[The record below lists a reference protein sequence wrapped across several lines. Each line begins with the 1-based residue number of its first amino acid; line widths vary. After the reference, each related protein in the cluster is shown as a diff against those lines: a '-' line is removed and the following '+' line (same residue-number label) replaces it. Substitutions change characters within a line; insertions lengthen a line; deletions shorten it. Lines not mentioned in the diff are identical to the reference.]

1 MRPGQDLEEMGAGD
15 RVIIEDLR
23 VLARVGVYP
32 HEKRRRQSVSIS
44 MEMGLLSQAC
54 FQSDAVGD
62 TIDYGAVASAIRRL
76 TVSRHFNLVEY
87 LAEHIARLVL
97 DDFQAL
103 WVKVRVCKL
112 HILPDA
118 RNVGVAITR
127 LNARATGAGGL
138 AGPSVRS
145 QAPPVRSASA
155 IDE

>member
-1 MRPGQDLEEMGAGD
+1 MQTGQDLEEMSAGD

-32 HEKRRRQSVSIS
+32 HEKLRSQSVSIS
-44 MEMGLLSQAC
+44 LEIGLLSQAC
-54 FQSDAVGD
+54 FQTDAVGD

-76 TVSRHFNLVEY
+76 TISRHFNLVEY

-103 WVKVRVCKL
+103 WVKVRVYKL
-112 HILPDA
+112 HILPDT
-118 RNVGVAITR
+118 RHVGVAITR
-127 LNARATGAGGL
+127 LNARASVGGGVGGPAVRARKVGAE
-138 AGPSVRS
+138 
-145 QAPPVRSASA
+145 SASA